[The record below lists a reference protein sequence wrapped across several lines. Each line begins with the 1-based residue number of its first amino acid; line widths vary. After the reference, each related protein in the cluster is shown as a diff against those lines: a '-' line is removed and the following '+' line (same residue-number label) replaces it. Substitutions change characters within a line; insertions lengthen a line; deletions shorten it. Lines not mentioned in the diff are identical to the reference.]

1 MNVLRAQ
8 RDQLFEYGPFTIR
21 RQRPGEAFG
30 PLAIVDQMTL
40 KTGARVPMHSHQNDE
55 IFTYVWR
62 GSSQHQHE
70 DGERTPLNA
79 KRVMVVNAGDGLR
92 HEESAPLIETEMLQA
107 YIRPASAGGEGRV
120 QQFNRPEGAAVN
132 DWTLL
137 AGPEGSDAPLTLRQA
152 VYIYDLKLARDQQLA
167 LPQREGFAVWVTL
180 LDGVV
185 RVGDQR
191 LHKGDAIS
199 DAVSLPE
206 IRGERDA
213 TLIAF
218 LVKADAPAV
227 LSGTVSGQL

>member
-30 PLAIVDQMTL
+30 PLAIVDQMSL

-62 GSSQHQHE
+62 GSSQHEQE
-70 DGERTPLNA
+70 RGERTPLNT
-79 KRVMVVNAGDGLR
+79 KRVMVVNSGDGLR

-120 QQFNRPEGAAVN
+120 QLFTRPDGAAVN
-132 DWTLL
+132 AWTLL
-137 AGPEGSDAPLTLRQA
+137 AGPEGSEAPLMLRQA
-152 VYIYDLKLARDQQLA
+152 VYIWDMKLERGSQIQV
-167 LPQREGFAVWVTL
+167 PQREGFAVWITL
-180 LDGVV
+180 LDGVA
-185 RVGDQR
+185 RIGDQR
-191 LHKGDAIS
+191 LHQG
-199 DAVSLPE
+199 DAVSDVASLPD
-206 IRGERDA
+206 IHGERDA
-213 TLIAF
+213 TLICF

-227 LSGTVSGQL
+227 LSGTVSGQ